1 MWWDSDASLTS
12 PLSQQVLQWLQSC
25 GNSVVMG
32 WGPSEI
38 GVVQALAQHGV
49 AIHASDW
56 AVNIATYAS
65 FYVPVLQ
72 QRRRRA
78 RAPAKA
84 AHTVTFL
91 LSDGDN
97 LQVRSCNSTCIMHA
111 SLLTRPP
118 QWLVGGN
125 FASPSNDWWGSS
137 TRGVVPMGWTI
148 SPALAEVAPSILQ
161 RYYREAS
168 CSDAFVAGPS
178 GAAYTFPD
186 AIANASEFASWS
198 MQYMQRSDLQIVN
211 VIATS
216 DCDADC
222 AAPYVRAGAHAV
234 FLYTYGCVPV
244 CRRLTACCAL
254 N

>member
-12 PLSQQVLQWLQSC
+12 PLSQQVLQGLQSC

-111 SLLTRPP
+111 ADPASAVACGRQLRVAV
-118 QWLVGGN
+118 QRLVGQQH
-125 FASPSNDWWGSS
+125 AR
-137 TRGVVPMGWTI
+137 RGADGLDHQPRPRG
-148 SPALAEVAPSILQ
+148 
-161 RYYREAS
+161 
-168 CSDAFVAGPS
+168 S
-178 GAAYTFPD
+178 GAQHT
-186 AIANASEFASWS
+186 
-198 MQYMQRSDLQIVN
+198 
-211 VIATS
+211 
-216 DCDADC
+216 
-222 AAPYVRAGAHAV
+222 AALLP
-234 FLYTYGCVPV
+234 
-244 CRRLTACCAL
+244 
-254 N
+254 